1 MEFCAAASSSSSG
14 EYGRFSIKK
23 DYSGYSGGYEKE
35 TEKEQIASE
44 SAIVDVVTKYDYDDD
59 NHVEYDEAPWKIIGS
74 YFEGQHLKRLVR
86 HQIES
91 YNDFVNNQLERTI
104 QMFNPVTI
112 ASEQDFDKKT
122 KIMHICEYYGLAI
135 E

>member
-1 MEFCAAASSSSSG
+1 MEFCAAASSSSSSG
-14 EYGRFSIKK
+14 EYSRFAIKNE
-23 DYSGYSGGYEKE
+23 YSGYSGGYENENEKE
-35 TEKEQIASE
+35 KEKEQIALHRVTTAPACDSD
-44 SAIVDVVTKYDYDDD
+44 AAVVTKYDYDDD
-59 NHVEYDEAPWKIIGS
+59 NHIEYDEAPWKIIGS

-112 ASEQDFDKKT
+112 ASEQDFDK
-122 KIMHICEYYGLAI
+122 
-135 E
+135 